1 MRIYN
6 VPIDADLFDIVNSD
20 EEDYISLVRLLHNY
34 LVINYDL
41 KVSGCMIPWVKGR
54 AVAKFGD
61 FIE

>member
-41 KVSGCMIPWVKGR
+41 KVSIPWVKSR